1 MARKQKKADRKS
13 AAAVEATAIRT
24 IESGRTFTV
33 LDGGSIY
40 CPWWSTPDKAREW
53 AEDAEDAADALF
65 RLQPEPVAHPRHAA
79 ERAVYAAKK
88 RIQALERRA
97 DEVRAEIAR
106 LHLDEMIASCP
117 ALRVSRCPQNT
128 AADLASQ
135 ANAERA
141 AYAERVHRE
150 FRIEALTNEAIV
162 IEKEIADVDPARAGA
177 MAEREAKYALEQH
190 AAIARFARQDAAA
203 LRNAARF
210 ARSRAGVKER
220 YNSERPV
227 RALPALTYRLSES
240 ATVDVDD
247 LIRFLREVA

>member
-1 MARKQKKADRKS
+1 MITK
-13 AAAVEATAIRT
+13 
-24 IESGRTFTV
+24 TV
-33 LDGGSIY
+33 TL
-40 CPWWSTPDKAREW
+40 STPYELTDEERSARSR
-53 AEDAEDAADALF
+53 DPDISGFPPGSPGVD
-65 RLQPEPVAHPRHAA
+65 VI
-79 ERAVYAAKK
+79 Y
-88 RIQALERRA
+88 
-97 DEVRAEIAR
+97 IAR
-106 LHLDEMIASCP
+106 CGWCGVLEHVTTFRRYRL
-117 ALRVSRCPQNT
+117 L
-128 AADLASQ
+128 ADLPKFTPLPPDWRWQ
-135 ANAERA
+135 NGLPMCPK
-141 AYAERVHRE
+141 H
-150 FRIEALTNEAIV
+150 EAIV